1 MGKPAIRLSAVPM
14 LHIRRN
20 DHCGTFRHADGGL
33 ALFLVPA
40 FSGST
45 HQDLATAAPG
55 VVDMPVIPTSG
66 FKGHIGD
73 PQLRLIKLGNGLQ
86 E

>member
-20 DHCGTFRHADGGL
+20 DHCGTFRHADGEL

-40 FSGST
+40 FSRGA
-45 HQDLATAAPG
+45 HQDLATAATG
-55 VVDMPVIPTSG
+55 VVDMPVIPASG

-73 PQLRLIKLGNGLQ
+73 PQARLIKLGDGL
-86 E
+86 